1 MKTARDR
8 ILAKL
13 RAAPV
18 QPPVEPDVA
27 GYYAQHTPPTTL
39 PDRLR
44 QFSRMMRA
52 VHTELHYTHAHGW
65 PTLLARIVRD
75 KNIGSVLLAPRTP
88 HGERAVVALSQLDTA
103 PQLLTFDQPI
113 EAWKDQLFNGVAAA
127 FTGSRAGIADTGA
140 LVLWPDAEEPRSMS
154 LVPPIHLVLFEA
166 SRLYENHYHAMT
178 AEGWAQG
185 LPTNSL
191 LISGPSKTADIQQT
205 LAYGAHG
212 PRELVVL
219 VLLPDD
225 LTPPRWR
232 CSHEHPRPDPPPHAV
247 V

>member
-191 LISGPSKTADIQQT
+191 LISGSSKTADIQQT

-225 LTPPRWR
+225 L
-232 CSHEHPRPDPPPHAV
+232 DPATLEVQP
-247 V
+247 

>member
-1 MKTARDR
+1 M
-8 ILAKL
+8 
-13 RAAPV
+13 
-18 QPPVEPDVA
+18 
-27 GYYAQHTPPTTL
+27 
-39 PDRLR
+39 
-44 QFSRMMRA
+44 
-52 VHTELHYTHAHGW
+52 
-65 PTLLARIVRD
+65 
-75 KNIGSVLLAPRTP
+75 
-88 HGERAVVALSQLDTA
+88 VALSQLDTA

-225 LTPPRWR
+225 L
-232 CSHEHPRPDPPPHAV
+232 DPATLEVQP
-247 V
+247 

>member
-127 FTGSRAGIADTGA
+127 FTGSRAGIADTGVIDADMDRAETGDGLLDGVLHRFFIDDIDLDEHYLCAKA
-140 LVLWPDAEEPRSMS
+140 LND
-154 LVPPIHLVLFEA
+154 
-166 SRLYENHYHAMT
+166 RLTGGFVKIKN
-178 AEGWAQG
+178 GD
-185 LPTNSL
+185 L
-191 LISGPSKTADIQQT
+191 
-205 LAYGAHG
+205 GAHSDKLFDCRQSQARCTTG
-212 PRELVVL
+212 NDGDTVFNFHLLLHKESEFRKAIACLVK
-219 VLLPDD
+219 P
-225 LTPPRWR
+225 
-232 CSHEHPRPDPPPHAV
+232 
-247 V
+247 